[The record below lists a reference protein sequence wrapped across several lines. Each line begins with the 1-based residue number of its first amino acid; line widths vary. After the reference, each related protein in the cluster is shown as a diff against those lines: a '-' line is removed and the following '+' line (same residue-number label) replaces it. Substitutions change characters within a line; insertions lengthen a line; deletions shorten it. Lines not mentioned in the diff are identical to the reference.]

1 MKLKLLILLAV
12 VSGCAKKTTAVDE
25 NCIRYADAYVS
36 SIETA
41 AANTI
46 NVSFPVN
53 GGCGQFNKFVET
65 TSGNTRTIKVN
76 AVYKGCMCTMD
87 IPTRTTTY
95 QFKETKPGTYYLKFV
110 SGQDQFITDTVVIK

>member
-1 MKLKLLILLAV
+1 MKLKLLIFLAV

-36 SIETA
+36 SIEKTTA
-41 AANTI
+41 TTL

-65 TSGNTRTIKVN
+65 TSGNTTTIKVN

-95 QFKETKPGTYYLKFV
+95 KLKETKPGTYYLKFV
-110 SGQDQFITDTVVIK
+110 SGEGQYITDTLIIK